1 MVISFA
7 NQKGGVGKTTL
18 AVNLGSALALGDMKV
33 LIVDFDPQS
42 HITVGLGISPE
53 GKTIYRVI
61 RGDVSI
67 EEAVFQTN
75 VENLFVIPSDEEFA
89 GFEVEALEREDS
101 HFILK
106 KTIEP
111 IKDKFDFVFIDCPPS
126 IGIFTVNALCASD
139 YVIIP
144 VLADF
149 YSLEGFSKFFN
160 AIENIRE
167 NFNPN
172 LEILGIVINM
182 YDRRPK
188 LTKEVEDEFM
198 KFFPTKIFRTKIPK
212 NVKIAEAPSFG
223 LPVVLYKPSSPGAD
237 AFSSLAEELLERL
250 NENKKMIKKVK

>member
-42 HITVGLGISPE
+42 HITIGLGINPE

-61 RGDVSI
+61 TGDISVSDAI
-67 EEAVFQTN
+67 FRTA
-75 VENLFVIPSDEEFA
+75 VENLFVIPADEELA
-89 GFEVEALEREDS
+89 GFEVEALEEEES
-101 HFILK
+101 HFILRR
-106 KTIEP
+106 TIEP
-111 IKDKFDFVFIDCPPS
+111 VKNNFDFVFIDCPPS
-126 IGIFTVNALCASD
+126 IGIYTVNALCASD

-160 AIENIRE
+160 AVENIRA
-167 NFNPN
+167 NLNPS
-172 LEILGIVINM
+172 LDILGIVINM
-182 YDRRPK
+182 YDRRPR
-188 LTKEVEDEFM
+188 LSKEVEEEFL
-198 KFFPTKIFRTKIPK
+198 KFFPKKIFRTKIPK
-212 NVKIAEAPSFG
+212 NVKIAESPSFG

-237 AFSSLAEELLERL
+237 AFSSLAEEFLERISS
-250 NENKKMIKKVK
+250 EKDMKRHTG